1 MTPHLPTDSIP
12 AETSAQKADLV
23 SLKDL
28 WTPLVQNWRMLA
40 ALPLLAG
47 ILAYGATFLV
57 KPTFTARTTFLPPQ
71 QQQSAAAA
79 ALSSLGALSN
89 LAGSAAGLKSPSDQ
103 YVSLMQSVTAMDSII
118 DQFSLMKIYD
128 KEFKF
133 QARDELEKNVR
144 ILIGKKDGLI
154 TVEADAEDPQLAA
167 DIANQHV
174 TELRSITSR
183 LALTEAKQRRLF
195 FEAQLDRTKKQ
206 LAAAQDS
213 LQASGFNAGALNAE
227 PKAAAEA
234 YARLKAQVASTEVRV
249 LAARRGLADSTP
261 EVQVLSAQL
270 EALRQQVKDIDR
282 NVGTTGDS
290 DYIKN
295 YRDFKYQETLFELFA
310 KQYEL
315 ARLDESKDGS
325 LIQVIDPA
333 TAPEAKTRP
342 RRLRIAVATV
352 AGAALLLGILSI
364 LRYRARQQPPK
375 KPN

>member
-1 MTPHLPTDSIP
+1 
-12 AETSAQKADLV
+12 
-23 SLKDL
+23 
-28 WTPLVQNWRMLA
+28 MLA